1 MRATTRVIV
10 VLLAVY
16 AALHLAGV
24 DGTARGHAV
33 SPVAASKDSVFAAQ
47 ESSAISEERV
57 TAMARRPGQLAEP
70 ATATPPR

>member
-16 AALHLAGV
+16 AALHLAG
-24 DGTARGHAV
+24 
-33 SPVAASKDSVFAAQ
+33 VAASKDSVFAAQ